1 LGVNGGKAPVKL
13 ILPLAVYFPV
23 GKIEILYPQKYILK
37 FLFLLNSNKS
47 LMAATCSLSQTSETN
62 NEKGKDAVIRFAKD
76 KIYELSNELFL
87 MKSLYAKLEQQNKE
101 LQKQVFELKTEN
113 KSLKS
118 KELIS
123 QNSSSDFGVDN
134 ILIPDDLLPLEPP
147 ENISLNRCWCVDLS
161 INAQ

>member
-1 LGVNGGKAPVKL
+1 
-13 ILPLAVYFPV
+13 
-23 GKIEILYPQKYILK
+23 
-37 FLFLLNSNKS
+37 
-47 LMAATCSLSQTSETN
+47 MAATCSLSQTSETN